1 MRNPW
6 GVSEVDGVLEIAEK
20 RSLMYLIDFRLVM
33 PGAAAPYKRQDLG
46 GYIPPKFTMGKY
58 DRSPSPEILK
68 MYNLKSY
75 GPTPAEEDEEVIDEE

>member
-6 GVSEVDGVLEIAEK
+6 GIESVDGVLEIPNNREI
-20 RSLMYLIDFRLVM
+20 MNTIDFRLVM

-58 DRSPSPEILK
+58 DRSLSPEMLK
-68 MYNLKSY
+68 MYHLESY
-75 GPTPAEEDEEVIDEE
+75 GNTPAEDEETITEEE